1 MERRSAEKR
10 PPFGM
15 WDRDLLEEAYCMYM
29 PLNHQVSSI
38 SALRNAQG
46 HGIATQREWISRQG
60 DALAE
65 ALEHVDDAFFRVAT
79 SRAPASLSL
88 QLCCRDHI
96 CQRTCPLKI
105 RELDERRALCPTS
118 YMSRKVL

>member
-65 ALEHVDDAFFRVAT
+65 ALEHVDDAFFRVAKVGPRLHCHFNFVVEIT
-79 SRAPASLSL
+79 SVEERVHSRFENSTRGELSV
-88 QLCCRDHI
+88 
-96 CQRTCPLKI
+96 PLVI
-105 RELDERRALCPTS
+105 
-118 YMSRKVL
+118 